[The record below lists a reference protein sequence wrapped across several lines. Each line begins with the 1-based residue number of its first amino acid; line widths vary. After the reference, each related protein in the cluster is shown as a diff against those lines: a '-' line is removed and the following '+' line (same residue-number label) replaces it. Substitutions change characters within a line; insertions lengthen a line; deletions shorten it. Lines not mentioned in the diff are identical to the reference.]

1 MRGGEGKYSKG
12 GAEKGEEREVRQG
25 KEDPMNVGWLAGL
38 STYLLTEFE
47 VSSLKYTWDKYWHT
61 ELRTEPRT
69 DRSHVSRSKTLSASR
84 G

>member
-1 MRGGEGKYSKG
+1 
-12 GAEKGEEREVRQG
+12 
-25 KEDPMNVGWLAGL
+25 MNVGWLAGL